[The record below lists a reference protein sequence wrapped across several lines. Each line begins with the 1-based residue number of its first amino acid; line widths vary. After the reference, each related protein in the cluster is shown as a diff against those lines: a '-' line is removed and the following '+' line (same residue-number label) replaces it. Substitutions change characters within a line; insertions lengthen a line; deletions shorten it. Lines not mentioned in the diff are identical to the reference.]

1 MREPLGLPRGSV
13 RAFLALSAWMTFLG
27 VILWRGSAPE
37 ELSALVG
44 VITITYFHTRGQN
57 GGDSGV
63 MEGIRRGDRAGAVGK
78 R

>member
-13 RAFLALSAWMTFLG
+13 RAFLALSAWLVFLG

-44 VITITYFHTRGQN
+44 VITATYFHTRQN
-57 GGDSGV
+57 GGDAGYI
-63 MEGIRRGDRAGAVGK
+63 EAQRGADAGSKAAK